1 MDTSP
6 EEQIKILIMI
16 NDAQREKINTL
27 LKIIDDMKKKQD
39 ELLARV
45 NIPEMQRS
53 EVSTKEVWAWIM
65 RKG

>member
-39 ELLARV
+39 ELLV
-45 NIPEMQRS
+45 QYL
-53 EVSTKEVWAWIM
+53 V
-65 RKG
+65 

>member
-53 EVSTKEVWAWIM
+53 EVSTKEV
-65 RKG
+65 

>member
-39 ELLARV
+39 ELLAHV
-45 NIPEMQRS
+45 NIPEMQHS
-53 EVSTKEVWAWIM
+53 EVSTKEVE
-65 RKG
+65 RE